1 MTRLLIEALVSAVA
15 LALGIVLAITRRQP
29 LRNVLRREG
38 DGLVVAA
45 SAVAIVILLLE
56 FAVLFVINNR

>member
-1 MTRLLIEALVSAVA
+1 MTRLLIEALVLAVA
-15 LALGIVLAITRRQP
+15 LALGIVLAIKRQQP
-29 LRNVLRREG
+29 LRSVFRREG

-45 SAVAIVILLLE
+45 SAAAVVILLLA

>member
-1 MTRLLIEALVSAVA
+1 MLIEALVLAVA
-15 LALGIVLAITRRQP
+15 LALGIVLAIKRRQS

-45 SAVAIVILLLE
+45 SVAAIVILLLG

>member
-1 MTRLLIEALVSAVA
+1 MTRLLIGALEVAAVLALVV
-15 LALGIVLAITRRQP
+15 GIAIKRRQP
-29 LRNVLRREG
+29 LRDVFRREG

-45 SAVAIVILLLE
+45 RGLLVVILLLA